1 MSVPRAVVGP
11 ADGAV
16 APPSPEPPSFHRALP
31 GYAPTRLVDSPA
43 VAAAAGVP
51 RVLVKDESS
60 RFGLPAFKFLGAS
73 WAVARVLGETV
84 GELDR
89 LRVAARE
96 LGVTRLSA
104 ATDGNHGRA
113 VARMARLSG
122 IGATIFVPVS
132 MREARRE
139 AIRSEGAE
147 VIVVEGDYD
156 ETVRSAAAEERDPS
170 CRVVNDADQDGS
182 SPVPGWVV
190 EGYATLFGE
199 AEEQARALG
208 AEPDLLVVQIG
219 VGAFAAAGIA
229 WARSRG
235 LPVVGVEPRAAACVA
250 ASLEAGRPV
259 TIATQPT
266 HMSGLD
272 CGTPSAAAWPVLAA
286 GLAGVV
292 TITDAEADAAARLL
306 ASDGV
311 EAGESGAAGSAGLVS
326 LARDA
331 ECESLRSAVGLALVR
346 TALVINTEGATDPDR
361 YADVIGASPPTT
373 DALAR

>member
-1 MSVPRAVVGP
+1 MPRAVIGAP
-11 ADGAV
+11 GGAV
-16 APPSPEPPSFHRALP
+16 APPSPGPPAFHRALP
-31 GYAPTRLVDSPA
+31 GYGPTRLVNSLA
-43 VAAAAGVP
+43 VAAAAGVR

-73 WAVARVLGETV
+73 WAVARVLGVTAGDLEGLTN
-84 GELDR
+84 
-89 LRVAARE
+89 AARE
-96 LGVTRLSA
+96 LGVVRLSA

-113 VARMARLSG
+113 VARVARLG
-122 IGATIFVPVS
+122 GMRATIFVPVS

-156 ETVRSAAAEERDPS
+156 ETVRRAAAEERDPS

-182 SPVPGWVV
+182 SPVPGWVI

-199 AEEQARALG
+199 AEEQARTQG
-208 AEPDLLVVQIG
+208 ADPDLLIIQIG

-229 WARSRG
+229 WAGSRG
-235 LPVVGVEPRAAACVA
+235 IPVVGVEPRAAACVA
-250 ASLEAGRPV
+250 ASLAAGHPV

-292 TITDAEADAAARLL
+292 TVTDAEADDAACLL
-306 ASDGV
+306 AADGV
-311 EAGESGAAGSAGLVS
+311 EAGESGAAGSAGLLA

-331 ECESLRSAVGLALVR
+331 ECETLRRAVGLEHAATV
-346 TALVINTEGATDPDR
+346 LVINTEGATDPER
-361 YADVIGASPPTT
+361 YAGVIAAAPGADAPPG
-373 DALAR
+373 